1 MHIQIIL
8 VLYINVHFTLINT
21 NQVPELIKNRAEAE
35 VMATIERA
43 QDEEDKDEYE
53 VEEEE
58 AAPFGGIGFLNRHL
72 SSQLG
77 PTLVKRRG
85 SFLKQMQ
92 SSGLMLTR
100 GFRRGATDEG
110 ELDETIF
117 TVSALTAN
125 ISA

>member
-1 MHIQIIL
+1 M
-8 VLYINVHFTLINT
+8 T
-21 NQVPELIKNRAEAE
+21 A
-35 VMATIERA
+35 IERA
-43 QDEEDKDEYE
+43 QDEENEDEYE
-53 VEEEE
+53 VEDDDDE
-58 AAPFGGIGFLNRHL
+58 ALGDIGFLNRHL

-77 PTLVKRRG
+77 PTLLKRRG
-85 SFLKQMQ
+85 SFLKQIQ

-125 ISA
+125 TSGWSCELQYFYGVGTEPHKQTHSLVHLC